1 MSNTITIELCA
12 EDRARLDRLAEALEK
27 RNCDQCVETALK
39 FSTLR
44 IAPTTETDPIQEK
57 LAETLAKAS
66 ETVEA
71 PKNATEE
78 QEPSTLTTAPP
89 EEEKPTQEEPAQP
102 EPTKTVSRDELKAKV
117 VKLCAKGLKEQTR
130 DVVKAYAETVRD
142 IPEEKLAECY
152 EKLEALEG

>member
-44 IAPTTETDPIQEK
+44 IAPTPETDPIQEK
-57 LAETLAKAS
+57 LAETLAKAEEVA
-66 ETVEA
+66 ET

-78 QEPSTLTTAPP
+78 TEPSTPTMTPS
-89 EEEKPTQEEPAQP
+89 EEEEPTQEETAQP
-102 EPTKTVSRDELKAKV
+102 QSTKTVSRDELKAKV
-117 VKLCAKGLKEQTR
+117 VRLCANGFKAQAR